1 MAQANLPQP
10 TEKNTGEMKMP
21 VSILN
26 RSARIIT
33 LATNNGNGVKDG
45 AYATKHRMEVNSVCT
60 FTDAQWAQLKD
71 NPVVKAYLKSEDLRK
86 VSKDPED
93 KELSEKVAAAE
104 KASAAAAAEKAA
116 ADKLEAEKLAAAEAA
131 AKGK

>member
-1 MAQANLPQP
+1 
-10 TEKNTGEMKMP
+10 MP

-26 RSARIIT
+26 RSARTIT

-71 NPVVKAYLKSEDLRK
+71 NPVVKAYLKAEDLRK

-93 KELSEKVAAAE
+93 KELAEKVAAAE
-104 KASAAAAAEKAA
+104 KLAAEKAA
-116 ADKLEAEKLAAAEAA
+116 AAEAP
-131 AKGK
+131 KGK